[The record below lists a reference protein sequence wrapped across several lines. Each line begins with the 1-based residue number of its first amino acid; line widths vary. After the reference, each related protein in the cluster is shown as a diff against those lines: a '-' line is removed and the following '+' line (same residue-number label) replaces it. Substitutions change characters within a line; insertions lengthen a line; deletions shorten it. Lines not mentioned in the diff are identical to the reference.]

1 MKNFTFIP
9 SNSYSIEVMHTIGF
23 APKIQ
28 HAQIDETLLKKE
40 TPVKYIER
48 ITKEKAQSIWQE
60 GINVF
65 AVHKAVFVGRRLI
78 TVPQNIDEARNIL
91 KLYSGQNHTIYA
103 GICLIKQDGTTSQKH
118 TFTRV
123 KMRNLPPK
131 SIEEFVSSNEWQNQ
145 IGGYNPSGIMQKH
158 IIKIVGSHTGFFGC
172 PSYEAFNLI
181 NQM

>member
-1 MKNFTFIP
+1 MKNFTLIP
-9 SNSYSIEVMHTIGF
+9 SNSYSIEAMQTIGF

-48 ITKEKAQSIWQE
+48 ITKEKAKSIWQE

-65 AVHKAVFVGRRLI
+65 AVHKAVFVGRRFVS
-78 TVPQNIDEARNIL
+78 TPQTEEDIRKIL
-91 KLYSGQNHTIYA
+91 KLYSGQNHTIYT

-131 SIEEFVSSNEWQNQ
+131 SVEEFVSSNE
-145 IGGYNPSGIMQKH
+145 S
-158 IIKIVGSHTGFFGC
+158 
-172 PSYEAFNLI
+172 
-181 NQM
+181 